1 MASTADRVAAPD
13 PAAADPD
20 AAGAVFDAYARGAAE
35 DIRAALAAGT
45 LSPHLRRI
53 PHGGTLLHAA
63 AQRGDAATV
72 AALLAAGADVNAPA
86 AEGVTPL
93 MLGASPSPLA
103 YQSCDVWL
111 ASDGAPRV

>member
-1 MASTADRVAAPD
+1 MSGEARTDRACVCLCQT
-13 PAAADPD
+13 
-20 AAGAVFDAYARGAAE
+20 VQ
-35 DIRAALAAGT
+35 ALV
-45 LSPHLRRI
+45 
-53 PHGGTLLHAA
+53 
-63 AQRGDAATV
+63 D
-72 AALLAAGADVNAPA
+72 AGADVNAPA